1 MDRMKKSKTDTHTI
15 KSRQAKTD
23 ENAAIPFDRSNGEL
37 NEYTDN
43 DKKKDTFNQMILC
56 FFCLERTDKKRHRVF
71 VLIVTE
77 MEQKRQT
84 SSYNYLF

>member
-43 DKKKDTFNQMILC
+43 DKKKGYIQSNDF
-56 FFCLERTDKKRHRVF
+56 VF
-71 VLIVTE
+71 L
-77 MEQKRQT
+77 
-84 SSYNYLF
+84 LFGTNR